1 MDFEGKVVIITGLV
15 FLTKT
20 YSRFLGSS
28 SGLGQ
33 DAALMFA
40 LKGAKVTIHGQN
52 PGRIA
57 VSSRL
62 LVYV

>member
-1 MDFEGKVVIITGLV
+1 
-15 FLTKT
+15 LTKT